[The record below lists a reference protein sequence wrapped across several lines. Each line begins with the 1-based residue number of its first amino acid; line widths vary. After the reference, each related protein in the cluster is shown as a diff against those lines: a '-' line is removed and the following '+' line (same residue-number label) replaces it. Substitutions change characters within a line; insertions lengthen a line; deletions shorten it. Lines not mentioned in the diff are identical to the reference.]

1 MYPFGSDSSSQGS
14 TDQENNKKSFTK
26 FTLELRRRVTG
37 KNSPKYPSVSS
48 VATSQISISTA
59 TSSLDS
65 RKNIIPPTS
74 SDFPIDSR
82 QGSFASEPPHSQP
95 GSLVSYN
102 QSFSS
107 PVGAATILEVSSE
120 EAIQDIIADH
130 PSIDDSSD
138 EEDHSGE
145 EQRKEE
151 DISLKEE
158 SDNDVLAKSP
168 PGVFINNGFAANEE
182 EMA

>member
-1 MYPFGSDSSSQGS
+1 MILPSSS
-14 TDQENNKKSFTK
+14 D
-26 FTLELRRRVTG
+26 
-37 KNSPKYPSVSS
+37 YP
-48 VATSQISISTA
+48 
-59 TSSLDS
+59 
-65 RKNIIPPTS
+65 N
-74 SDFPIDSR
+74 DSR
-82 QGSFASEPPHSQP
+82 QGSFATEPPHSQP

-120 EAIQDIIADH
+120 EAMQDIIADH

-138 EEDHSGE
+138 EEDQSGE
-145 EQRKEE
+145 QPRREE

-158 SDNDVLAKSP
+158 SDIDVMTKSP

-182 EMA
+182 EVA